1 VKEEIFS
8 VFDGAANRFLQPFF
22 AETVEVAIRMFRSVV
37 NRPDHQFNKFPSDYT
52 LFHIGTYDGEDG
64 RIDSQTPRSL
74 GLALQYVDR
83 KAEPGAL
90 EVVS

>member
-37 NRPDHQFNKFPSDYT
+37 NRPDHQFNKFPGDYT